1 MPQSRQIL
9 ISVFLAGNLI
19 MLLLHSGRASS
30 QDNED
35 FQEAPRSAE
44 SAFALYC
51 ASCHGDDGRGDGPL
65 VFGLSKPPPDLAK
78 LTARNGGAFPRTR
91 LARLIDGRED
101 VDAHGS
107 REMPVWGDWFKSEG
121 EVGLGGPAGDEE
133 PIAKPIED
141 LLNLLESFQE
151 PIK

>member
-9 ISVFLAGNLI
+9 ITVLLAGSLI
-19 MLLLHSGRASS
+19 MSLLHSSRASA

-35 FQEAPRSAE
+35 FQEPPKSAE

-51 ASCHGDDGRGDGPL
+51 APCHGDDGRGGGPL
-65 VFGLSKPPPDLAK
+65 VFGLSKPPPDLTK
-78 LTARNGGAFPRTR
+78 LTARNGGTFPRAR

-107 REMPVWGDWFKSEG
+107 REMPVWGKWFKLEP
-121 EVGLGGPAGDEE
+121 VGDEE
-133 PIAKPIED
+133 AIRKRIDE
-141 LLNLLESFQE
+141 LLNLLESLQE
-151 PIK
+151 PGQ